1 MGWCCPQ
8 QPRMGTRLCRLLR
21 RRSPRS
27 NAHQRWWLR
36 QIRRRHHRLLRP
48 RKHGS
53 IALQSVSQLPDPASS
68 ATEGSKTA
76 LRSLHRGCHDPCL
89 NQSRVIILIAYW
101 SAAFTAIVIT
111 EHVVFRKQNC
121 DTYDHAIWNSRK
133 DLPTGIAALGAAI
146 LSFGLVIPCMSQVWY
161 TGPLAET
168 TGDIGFEVALVL
180 SAILYVPMRM
190 LEIKIRG
197 RL

>member
-1 MGWCCPQ
+1 
-8 QPRMGTRLCRLLR
+8 
-21 RRSPRS
+21 
-27 NAHQRWWLR
+27 
-36 QIRRRHHRLLRP
+36 
-48 RKHGS
+48 
-53 IALQSVSQLPDPASS
+53 
-68 ATEGSKTA
+68 
-76 LRSLHRGCHDPCL
+76 
-89 NQSRVIILIAYW
+89 
-101 SAAFTAIVIT
+101 
-111 EHVVFRKQNC
+111 VFRKQNC